1 MNGSYLQFWAGSRD
15 SSKELRARVSATM
28 ATLPTWGAVPLAQGM
43 AKSLAETGIR
53 AAGSTTVVG
62 SLSSLMPEW
71 LASSMAS
78 GEKWLLMGRG
88 DPKTKKGKVSRLLRR
103 VR

>member
-1 MNGSYLQFWAGSRD
+1 
-15 SSKELRARVSATM
+15 M

-78 GEKWLLMGRG
+78 GGNWLLMGRG